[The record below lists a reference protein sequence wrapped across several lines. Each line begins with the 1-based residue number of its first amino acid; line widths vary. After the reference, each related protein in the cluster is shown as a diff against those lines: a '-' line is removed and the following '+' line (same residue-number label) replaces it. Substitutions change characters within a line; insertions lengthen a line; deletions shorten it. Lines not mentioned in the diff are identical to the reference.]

1 MSLPFMRPV
10 TMADLPAVHALAVQA
25 GGGMTNLPAN
35 EDTLRGKL
43 ARAVASFGKQATR
56 PGGEFYMLV
65 LDQDGKATGTAAVFA
80 SIGEQFGFV
89 NYRINREFYYSE
101 STKARVERDV
111 LVPTH
116 DFTDAAEVG
125 SLFISP
131 QARGGGIGRLLARA
145 RYMFI
150 AQSPKIIADPVC
162 AELRGWRAPDG
173 AQPFWNA
180 VGGRFF
186 DMGFEEADAHNAAF
200 GNQFIED
207 LMPRYPIYVD
217 MLPEDARACLGRPH
231 ASAVPALKMLEE
243 EGFAYNNYVDV
254 FDGGPLVDARQAQI
268 RTIRQSKLAALTDIR
283 DEIDGADALLATGAV
298 ASFRATK
305 AKAVIE
311 GEKIAIDR
319 AAAAVLNVGVG
330 AQVRWVKW

>member
-1 MSLPFMRPV
+1 MTHPFMRPV
-10 TMADLPAVHALAVQA
+10 SLTDLKAVHALAVQA
-25 GGGMTNLPAN
+25 GGGMTNLPAS
-35 EDTLRGKL
+35 EKTLKEKIEK
-43 ARAVASFGKQATR
+43 AAASFAKNATK

-65 LDQDGKATGTAAVFA
+65 LDMGGKAMGTAAVFA
-80 SIGEQFGFV
+80 SIGETYGFV
-89 NYRINREFYYSE
+89 NYKINREFYYSE
-101 STKARVERDV
+101 STKRRIERDV

-116 DFTDAAEVG
+116 DFTDCAEVG

-131 QARGGGIGRLLARA
+131 EARGAGLGRLLARS

-150 AQSPKIIADPVC
+150 AQKPAIIADPVC

-186 DMGFEEADAHNAAF
+186 DMGFEEADAYNAAF

-231 ASAVPALKMLEE
+231 DSAAAALKMLKE

-254 FDGGPLVDARQAQI
+254 FDGGPLVDARQANI
-268 RTIRQSKLAALTDIR
+268 RTIRDSRLAKLAAVQDKVEG
-283 DEIDGADALLATGAV
+283 DDFLLATGAV
-298 ASFRATK
+298 ATFRATK
-305 AKAVIE
+305 AKAIVE
-311 GEKIAIDR
+311 GDR
-319 AAAAVLNVGVG
+319 ITMAREVAAALNADIG
-330 AQVRWVKW
+330 ADVRWAKW